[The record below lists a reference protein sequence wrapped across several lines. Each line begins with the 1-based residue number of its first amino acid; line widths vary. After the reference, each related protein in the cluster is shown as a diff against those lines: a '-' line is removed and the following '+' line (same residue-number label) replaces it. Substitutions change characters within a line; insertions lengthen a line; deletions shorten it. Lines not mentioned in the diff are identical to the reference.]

1 MGDLLRRMAM
11 MQQAEPG
18 DGRIYL
24 YKDGN
29 KRESVTGGWTDLD
42 SHIEWQADN
51 IFLTHSSTVKRAET
65 VNSFACK
72 KIGCEYYWTGGSG
85 AYGLRLYIGSKQFPI
100 LMSSSA
106 EDEVTVFE
114 SNVGNYSGVVTIG
127 AYFGIWHIKKIW
139 IEV

>member
-1 MGDLLRRMAM
+1 

-29 KRESVTGGWTDLD
+29 KYESITGGWTDID

-51 IFLTHSSTVKRAET
+51 IFLTPSHITPRTQT
-65 VNSFACK
+65 VNSFTCK
-72 KIGCEYYWTGGSG
+72 KIGCEYYWTGSTGN
-85 AYGLRLYIGSKQFPI
+85 YGLRLYVGSKQFPI
-100 LMSSSA
+100 QISSSA

-114 SNVGNYSGVVTIG
+114 SEIGNYSGIVSLG
-127 AYFGIWHIKKIW
+127 AYFGSWHVKKIW